1 MISLNISNLSFN
13 QTFKATNKVNILK
26 ETPNNMVLGYPV
38 DSEGYFTDELNKK
51 AGIPSDYKIHSDTIK
66 SLVKSV
72 TDTHIMTKT
81 FKTIDVAKTISNAYK
96 VLTQLVDENTLN
108 SKDSFNDDDI
118 AKMPQGYEYDKISLK
133 VLKKHQSIEEYMSA
147 DASFRP
153 TKREETNRT
162 TTFYNPS
169 TINFYTNKNKLK
181 NSSVYDIFNNMYGGK
196 EDKMM
201 GYTFNTTREKYI
213 NQDGSTTKGGLL
225 VGLLNQN
232 HHIFEGETTYR
243 GKVGGFDKNINS
255 KDYQDMLNLWELN
268 NDPNDLTD
276 SQYNALSPELKDYV
290 DFARSLKFVN
300 TAPSDTSNKNEQEMK
315 SPLELLFE
323 QMNKDAKEMLKR
335 LAKKAEQARIKKE
348 PINEM
353 MQFLNKISNELKIEI
368 DIKHTRNLFL
378 GVLDMQ
384 NFTPNLDIRA

>member
-1 MISLNISNLSFN
+1 
-13 QTFKATNKVNILK
+13 
-26 ETPNNMVLGYPV
+26 
-38 DSEGYFTDELNKK
+38 
-51 AGIPSDYKIHSDTIK
+51 
-66 SLVKSV
+66 
-72 TDTHIMTKT
+72 
-81 FKTIDVAKTISNAYK
+81 
-96 VLTQLVDENTLN
+96 
-108 SKDSFNDDDI
+108 
-118 AKMPQGYEYDKISLK
+118 
-133 VLKKHQSIEEYMSA
+133 
-147 DASFRP
+147 
-153 TKREETNRT
+153 
-162 TTFYNPS
+162 
-169 TINFYTNKNKLK
+169 
-181 NSSVYDIFNNMYGGK
+181 MYGGK

-232 HHIFEGETTYR
+232 EHTYEGETTHMGKFLGYDKGMYGRDYR
-243 GKVGGFDKNINS
+243 
-255 KDYQDMLNLWELN
+255 DMLNLWELN

-300 TAPSDTSNKNEQEMK
+300 TAPNNTSNKDEKEMK

-323 QMNKDAKEMLKR
+323 QMNKDTKEMLKR
-335 LAKKAEQARIKKE
+335 LAKKAEQAKIKKE

-378 GVLDMQ
+378 GVLDRQ